1 MNDERPKADV
11 IEKVRKILERTERNN
26 CTSSEAET
34 AFAMASRMM
43 AEHNLSIDEVKSASG
58 GDDWDEQNV
67 FETGKWSLEN
77 NLVYGIVKE
86 FFFIEGVFT
95 KSTIAGPKTL
105 VFFGKD
111 SNVQVA
117 KWTWNALHA
126 AFDRLWTNYKIING
140 QPASERRLYVAG
152 LAKGFT
158 EKLRD
163 EREVIEIER
172 DIASGSSGGTALALV
187 NVNKETEIAFHEKH
201 PSRTASK
208 AHFSKLE
215 GDKNTLRA
223 GYEAGKSLNLN
234 RAIGGKVNGRKA
246 IGN

>member
-43 AEHNLSIDEVKSASG
+43 AEHNLSMDEVKSASG
-58 GDDWDEQNV
+58 GDDWVERGV

-86 FFFIEGVFT
+86 FFFVEGLFT
-95 KSTIAGPKTL
+95 QPNIGKKTL
-105 VFFGKD
+105 MFFGKD

-140 QPASERRLYVAG
+140 RPAAERRLYVAG

-172 DIASGSSGGTALALV
+172 DIMSGSSGGTALALV
-187 NVNKETEIAFHEKH
+187 NVNKETRIAFRKQY
-201 PSRTASK
+201 PTTSK
-208 AHFSKLE
+208 SKSHFSAVE
-215 GDKNTLRA
+215 GDKSTLQA

-246 IGN
+246 IGS